1 MEGSGSGG
9 ASVIIRVRNE
19 ARSLAR
25 CLELVAGQRGLG
37 GPPEVIVVDSG
48 SDDGSAAVARRAG
61 ARVVSIAPAAFS
73 FGGALN
79 LGAQT
84 AGHEALV
91 SLSAHAFPP
100 TIDGWL
106 AWSRR

>member
-25 CLELVAGQRGLG
+25 CLALVAGQRGLG

-91 SLSAHAFPP
+91 SLSAH
-100 TIDGWL
+100 
-106 AWSRR
+106 